1 MNYWDLLPV
10 DIRFKIVLDLLWD
23 ESRELYHESL
33 KKDREELYLTLD
45 KIFHSSWDKEKLE
58 RYYSLFIK
66 NGINSKDK
74 LKSKTRNDLD
84 NMGVKWGSIIKIT
97 YAI

>member
-1 MNYWDLLPV
+1 MNYWDLLPD
-10 DIRFKIVLDLLWD
+10 DIRFKIVLDVLWD
-23 ESRELYHESL
+23 ESRELYHETL
-33 KKDREELYLTLD
+33 KKDREELYLTLN
-45 KIFHSSWDKEKLE
+45 KIFHRSWDKEKLE
-58 RYYSLFIK
+58 RYYRLFIK

>member
-1 MNYWDLLPV
+1 MNYWDLLPD

-33 KKDREELYLTLD
+33 KKDREELYLTLN
-45 KIFHSSWDKEKLE
+45 KVFHQSKDKEKLK

-74 LKSKTRNDLD
+74 LKSKTREDLD

>member
-1 MNYWDLLPV
+1 
-10 DIRFKIVLDLLWD
+10 
-23 ESRELYHESL
+23 
-33 KKDREELYLTLD
+33 
-45 KIFHSSWDKEKLE
+45 
-58 RYYSLFIK
+58 LFIK